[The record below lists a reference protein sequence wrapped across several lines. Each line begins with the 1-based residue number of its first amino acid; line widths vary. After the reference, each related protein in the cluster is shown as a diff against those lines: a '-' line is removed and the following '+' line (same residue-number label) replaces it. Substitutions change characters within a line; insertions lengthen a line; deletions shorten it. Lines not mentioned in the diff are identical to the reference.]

1 MLTGGRGKAGGVRL
15 AAGPDEAAEV
25 ADAILGLDI
34 RGHVVRRLWVER
46 ASAIAK
52 EYYLSV
58 TFDRGAKKPLLM
70 LTREGGVEIEEV
82 AARDPGALARVHV
95 DPLVG
100 YQAYQG
106 RRLVHDAGID
116 DAGERRQL
124 AALVE
129 RLYGCF
135 AAEEAMLCE
144 INPLVVT
151 PDGELLALDAKVTVD
166 DSALF
171 RHPDVAAM
179 RDSSAADPLEALA
192 REKGVTYVRLDG
204 SVGILANG
212 AGLAMA
218 TVDLVGVAGG
228 RPANFC
234 DLGGGGRAEG
244 VVAALEVI
252 AVRPEPARDL
262 LQRVRRAHAVR
273 RGRARHPHRARP
285 DRDRGADRRAAR
297 RHERAG
303 GPRAARGLGAR
314 PAPRRGRRCSRRRGA
329 RWSWPDE
336 TCPFEPCPAAAVA
349 TEVQRPVHSRSGPGA
364 GVSDAWS
371 ERAELYRTSAA
382 HSEGADLDLI
392 VEWAAGARTALDVAT
407 GGGHVA
413 RRLREAGL
421 EVVTCDPAPGMRA
434 DVIASPRTCRSPTRA
449 STSTVTRV
457 AAHHFADVRAAVREL
472 ARVAADRVLDRRQ
485 PRTSATRSRRPRR
498 SATRRTSATTARTSG
513 ASSLDDAGLAV
524 DEVRVLEH
532 PVELEPWLERT
543 DCTGDDAARVRGL
556 LADRLRDG
564 WILFERIALR
574 ASKPRDREP

>member
-1 MLTGGRGKAGGVRL
+1 MDLYEHQGKELFGRHGIPVSEGRLATTAEEARRAAAELGGPVVVKAQVLTGGRGKAGGVRA

-25 ADAILGLDI
+25 AQAILGLDI
-34 RGHVVRRLWVER
+34 RGHVVRRLWIER
-46 ASAIAK
+46 SSAIAK

-124 AALVE
+124 TALVE

-228 RPANFC
+228 RAANFC

-252 AVRPEPARDL
+252 ASDPNLRAIFFNVFGGLTRGDEVARGILTALDRIEIAVPIVVRLDGTNAPE
-262 LQRVRRAHAVR
+262 
-273 RGRARHPHRARP
+273 GRALL
-285 DRDRGADRRAAR
+285 ADAGLDQLHVEATMLEAAR
-297 RHERAG
+297 R
-303 GPRAARGLGAR
+303 
-314 PAPRRGRRCSRRRGA
+314 
-329 RWSWPDE
+329 
-336 TCPFEPCPAAAVA
+336 AV
-349 TEVQRPVHSRSGPGA
+349 
-364 GVSDAWS
+364 
-371 ERAELYRTSAA
+371 
-382 HSEGADLDLI
+382 
-392 VEWAAGARTALDVAT
+392 
-407 GGGHVA
+407 
-413 RRLREAGL
+413 
-421 EVVTCDPAPGMRA
+421 
-434 DVIASPRTCRSPTRA
+434 
-449 STSTVTRV
+449 
-457 AAHHFADVRAAVREL
+457 EL
-472 ARVAADRVLDRRQ
+472 AR
-485 PRTSATRSRRPRR
+485 
-498 SATRRTSATTARTSG
+498 
-513 ASSLDDAGLAV
+513 
-524 DEVRVLEH
+524 
-532 PVELEPWLERT
+532 
-543 DCTGDDAARVRGL
+543 
-556 LADRLRDG
+556 
-564 WILFERIALR
+564 
-574 ASKPRDREP
+574 